1 MTTTHHKE
9 RVVMGL
15 AKKLAISFGI
25 VVGAPVA
32 AGALYL
38 AGVSSTVHEC
48 RISPESKDDKSGAQV
63 VRWNFP
69 PLIGERGGKYGI
81 AYLDKKAWVAFSKDG
96 DDRKALVRDAIAYCS
111 QAPNLN

>member
-1 MTTTHHKE
+1 
-9 RVVMGL
+9 MGL

-25 VVGAPVA
+25 VVGVPVA
-32 AGALYL
+32 AGVLYY
-38 AGVSSTVHEC
+38 AGISSTIHEC
-48 RISPESKDDKSGAQV
+48 RISPESKDDKSGALV

-81 AYLDKKAWVAFSKDG
+81 AYLDKKDWIAFSRDS

-111 QAPNLN
+111 KAPNPN